1 MSYNVVERSKEVF
14 MEKFDIYARRKELG
28 LTLEDIG
35 KACNVGKSTVKK
47 WETGFIENMKRD
59 KIALL
64 ANVLKVSPLE
74 IMGVEEEQKEETEMK
89 EYLEQL
95 RRRPEMRMLFNVSS
109 KATKEDIEKA
119 VAIIEALRSTN

>member
-1 MSYNVVERSKEVF
+1 
-14 MEKFDIYARRKELG
+14 MEKFDIYTRRKELG

>member
-1 MSYNVVERSKEVF
+1 

-28 LTLEDIG
+28 LTLEQIG

-47 WETGFIENMKRD
+47 WETGYIENMKRD

-64 ANVLKVSPLE
+64 ADVLKVSPLE
-74 IMGVEEEQKEETEMK
+74 IMGVKEEKSEEDTLLT

-95 RRRPEMRMLFNVSS
+95 RTRPEMRMLFNVSS
-109 KATKEDIEKA
+109 KATKEDVEKA
-119 VAIIEALRSTN
+119 VAIIEALGKTDNSK

>member
-14 MEKFDIYARRKELG
+14 MEKFDIYTRRKELG

>member
-1 MSYNVVERSKEVF
+1 
-14 MEKFDIYARRKELG
+14 MEKFDIYTRRKELG

-74 IMGVEEEQKEETEMK
+74 IMGVEEEQEEETEMK

>member
-1 MSYNVVERSKEVF
+1 
-14 MEKFDIYARRKELG
+14 MEKFDIFTRRKELG

-74 IMGVEEEQKEETEMK
+74 IMGIEEEKKEDETEIMQ
-89 EYLEQL
+89 YLEEL
-95 RRRPEMRMLFNVSS
+95 RTRPEMRMLFNVSS
-109 KATKEDIEKA
+109 KATKEDVEKA